1 VIGLDMNVVRALDR
15 EEANL
20 QIGFQADIKNEVT
33 LLAELRGNLAVQNPQ
48 GVNVL
53 SIENDSP

>member
-1 VIGLDMNVVRALDR
+1 MNVVRALDR